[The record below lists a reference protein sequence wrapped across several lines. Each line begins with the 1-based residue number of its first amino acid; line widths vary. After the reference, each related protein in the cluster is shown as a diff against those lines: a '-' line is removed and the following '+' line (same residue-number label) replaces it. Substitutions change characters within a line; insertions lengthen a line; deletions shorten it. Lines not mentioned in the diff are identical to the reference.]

1 MSFSLSSEPIAGP
14 LLAPET
20 SAGGIVV
27 FEGRVRSSNEGRHV
41 LSLEYEAYGALA
53 EKEGSRVVEE
63 ALTRYPLTG
72 AACVHR
78 TGHLRLGEVAIRVET
93 ASAHRRE
100 AFEACEWIV
109 DEIKKRVPVWK
120 KEHYAEGPSD
130 WLDPT
135 SKALS
140 EEEIYSR
147 QTRLPEMGEA
157 GQEKLR
163 SARVLIVG
171 AGGLGSPAALYLA
184 AAGVGSIGI
193 AEGDELEASN
203 LHRQILYAARDVGH
217 PKSGLARRRLEE
229 LNPLV
234 QVDSFG
240 RLTAV
245 NVEGILGRYDLVLDC
260 TDSFRS
266 KFRIN
271 EACVRLGKPLIQA
284 SIYQYEGSLLA
295 VMPGGPCLSCLWP
308 EKPAEYCVG
317 SCAEV
322 GVLGAVPGVFG
333 SLQAMEA
340 LKLLLG
346 LPSPLR
352 EGKMALFNLL
362 TLETRQIG
370 VGKAADCPVCGTGA
384 KQSFI
389 PLEVDCAN
397 RDELCSFVLV
407 DIRDEDERESDPIPL
422 PHDILEHWQPNGK
435 ITLLICQRGM
445 RSADMAAALQ
455 NDSVGFLS
463 GGMENIRRLL
473 SS

>member
-1 MSFSLSSEPIAGP
+1 LSFRLSSEPIAGP
-14 LLAPET
+14 LLDPET

-27 FEGRVRSSNEGRHV
+27 FEGRVRSSNEGKKV

-63 ALTRYPLTG
+63 ALARFPLTA

-78 TGHLRLGEVAIRVET
+78 AGHLQLGEVAIRVEV
-93 ASAHRRE
+93 AAGHRRE
-100 AFEACEWIV
+100 AFAACEWIV

-120 KEHYAEGPSD
+120 KEHYADGPSE

-135 SKALS
+135 SKTTS
-140 EEEIYSR
+140 EQEIYSR
-147 QTRLPEMGEA
+147 QTRLPEVGEA

-171 AGGLGSPAALYLA
+171 AGGLGSPAAFYLA

-193 AEGDELEASN
+193 AEGDVLEASN
-203 LHRQILYAARDVGH
+203 LHRQVLYSARDVGQ
-217 PKSGLARRRLEE
+217 PKSELARRRLQE

-234 QVDSFG
+234 QVTTLG
-240 RLTAV
+240 RLTAA
-245 NVEGILGRYDLVLDC
+245 NADETLTSYDLVLDC

-266 KFRIN
+266 KFLIN
-271 EACVRLGKPLIQA
+271 EACVRLGKSLIQA

-295 VMPGGPCLSCLWP
+295 VTPGGPCLSCLWP
-308 EKPAEYCVG
+308 ERPVEDCVG

-346 LPSPLR
+346 LPSPLT
-352 EGKMALFNLL
+352 EGKMVLFNLL
-362 TLETRQIG
+362 TLETRQIK
-370 VGKAADCPVCGTGA
+370 VGKRPACPACGDSA
-384 KQSFI
+384 VQRFM
-389 PLEVDCAN
+389 PLEVVAST
-397 RDELCSFVLV
+397 RGELGQFVLV
-407 DIRDEDERESDPIPL
+407 DIRDEDERQNDPIPL
-422 PHDILEHWQPNGK
+422 PHKLIEHWRPNGK
-435 ITLLICQRGM
+435 TALLICQRGM
-445 RSADMAAALQ
+445 RSADMAESIADA
-455 NDSVGFLS
+455 SVGFLR
-463 GGMENIRRLL
+463 GGMEDLRRLL